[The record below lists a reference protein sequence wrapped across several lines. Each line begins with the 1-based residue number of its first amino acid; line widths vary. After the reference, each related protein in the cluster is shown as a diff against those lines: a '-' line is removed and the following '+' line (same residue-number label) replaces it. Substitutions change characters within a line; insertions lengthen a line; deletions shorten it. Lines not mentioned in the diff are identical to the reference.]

1 MKQRVF
7 FEDLRHELAGLT
19 ALGLT
24 ALKTGTEVEDMSFE
38 EIRIL
43 RALSRD
49 ICPLFVKIGGAEAR
63 NDIRELAEIEVNG
76 IIAPMIES
84 VYALEKFIESMRDV
98 LSPSAYRRIEKG
110 INLETAT
117 AFNRMTEIL
126 NSEFAQELVQ
136 VTAARTDLSGSLHIS
151 PEHDIVFELCTHIVS
166 RCREYG
172 LRTSVGGAIKSVSI
186 DRIVNQVGPDTV
198 NTRHM
203 VMDAAVL
210 VRDPVAVLEKNLM
223 WEVHLYQYLAS
234 FPSTKQATHKRRA
247 ELLLERMTPDL
258 ALPAAAAL

>member
-1 MKQRVF
+1 MRQRVF
-7 FEDLRHELAGLT
+7 FEDLRLELENLSSH
-19 ALGLT
+19 GLT

-63 NDIRELAEIEVNG
+63 NDIRELAEIEVDA

-98 LSPSAYRRIEKG
+98 LSPKAYRRIEKG
-110 INLETAT
+110 FNLETAT
-117 AFNRMTEIL
+117 AFNRMTEL
-126 NSEFAQELVQ
+126 LTSEAAQELVQ
-136 VTAARTDLSGSLHIS
+136 VTAARTDLSGSLRVS
-151 PEHDIVFELCTHIVS
+151 PEHEIIFELCTHIVA
-166 RCREYG
+166 RCRQYG
-172 LRTSVGGAIKSVSI
+172 LRTSVGGAIKSASI
-186 DRIVNQVGPDTV
+186 EKLVGQIGPDTV

-203 VMDAAVL
+203 VMDSAVL
-210 VRDPVAVLEKNLM
+210 AGNPVRVLEKHLM

-234 FPSTKQATHKRRA
+234 FPSHKQATHRKRA
-247 ELLLERMTPDL
+247 ETLLQRMTPDL
-258 ALPAAAAL
+258 ALAPVAAV